1 MLFSHARR
9 DSRERAE
16 LNLDTSGDELLR
28 TLTEGLERL
37 SKERTAVLFSGGLDS
52 SLLTALA
59 KPICELR
66 LYTVGY
72 PGSHDLEAGRKGAE
86 ELGLLWEHILLND
99 DILRKA
105 IAHLRDQVGVADP
118 VTISFEVPLY
128 VVCRKVTEKVLLSG
142 QGADELFGGYARYSS
157 MSPAELGEARI
168 ADVKRLL
175 FEGYLREV
183 RMAQFFGKM
192 LACPYLDPRVIEAG
206 LSIPPEE
213 LFGEM
218 GNKQPLRRIA
228 QGMGLS
234 AAKAPKK
241 AAQYGSGVMKAM
253 KRMAAAQGME
263 LGRWVAEVKG

>member
-1 MLFSHARR
+1 M
-9 DSRERAE
+9 DSRERAI
-16 LNLDTSGDELLR
+16 LNLDKSVEELLR
-28 TLTEGLERL
+28 SLTGGLERI
-37 SKERTAVLFSGGLDS
+37 SKGRTAVLFSGGLDS

-59 KPICELR
+59 QPFSELR

-72 PGSHDLEAGRKGAE
+72 PGSHDLEAGRRGAE
-86 ELGLLWEHILLND
+86 EIGLPWEPILLD
-99 DILRKA
+99 DVLLRKA
-105 IAHLRDQVGVADP
+105 IAHLRDQVGVTDP

-128 VVCRKVTEKVLLSG
+128 VVCTHVPEKVLLSG

-157 MSPAELGEARI
+157 MSPEELGEARI
-168 ADVKRLL
+168 ADLKSLL

-183 RMAQFFGKM
+183 RMAQGFGKT
-192 LACPYLDPRVIEAG
+192 LVCPYLDPKVIEAG
-206 LSIPPEE
+206 LCIPTEE

-218 GNKQPLRRIA
+218 GNKQPLRSIA

-234 AAKAPKK
+234 AARAPKK

-253 KRMAAAQGME
+253 KRMAAVQGVD